1 MIKRAEK
8 NSQVLFGL
16 HELQV
21 SLGICRTKVNNTLR
35 IEDKITEEGVDIIF
49 FDSDAVALVI
59 RKLQEIKKGIVSEE
73 IRIKKESKKSK
84 KKEEPK
90 ND

>member
-1 MIKRAEK
+1 MIKRLEK
-8 NSQVLFGL
+8 TSQVLFGL

-21 SLGICRTKVNNTLR
+21 SLGICKTKVNNTLR
-35 IEDKITEEGVDIIF
+35 IEDKITEETVDLIF
-49 FDSDAVALVI
+49 FDSDAVTLAI
-59 RKLQEIKKGIVSEE
+59 KKLQELKKGIVSEE

>member
-1 MIKRAEK
+1 MIKRVEK
-8 NSQVLFGL
+8 NSQALFGIN
-16 HELQV
+16 ELQV
-21 SLGICRTKVNNTLR
+21 SLGICKTKVNNTLR

-49 FDSDAVALVI
+49 FDSGAISLVI